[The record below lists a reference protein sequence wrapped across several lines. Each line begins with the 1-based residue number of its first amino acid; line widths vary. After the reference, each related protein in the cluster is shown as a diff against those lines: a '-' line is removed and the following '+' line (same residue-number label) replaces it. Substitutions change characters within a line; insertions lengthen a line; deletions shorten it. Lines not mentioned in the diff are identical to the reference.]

1 MHQINIASSLRGT
14 AAAEGRDN
22 HSNLTRQLRMDMS
35 WQNEQRLQACIKEK
49 IASSLRLASKTQP
62 RQNRGSPIW
71 PGSGSSSELG
81 HMLPQG
87 PNEGSVAEVVVDVA
101 AQGPQELVELLDDKD
116 GA

>member
-1 MHQINIASSLRGT
+1 MI
-14 AAAEGRDN
+14 
-22 HSNLTRQLRMDMS
+22 
-35 WQNEQRLQACIKEK
+35 WQNEQRPQACIKETF
-49 IASSLRLASKTQP
+49 ASSLRLASKTHAMVGLPGARIPWP

-87 PNEGSVAEVVVDVA
+87 PNEVNEGSVAEVVADIA
-101 AQGPQELVELLDDKD
+101 AQGPQELVELLDEKD